1 MSKEQSMTRILV
13 VEDSRT
19 NMELAVLVLEAGG
32 HSVLQAVDA
41 ATGIALA
48 RSECPDLI
56 LMDVQLPVMSGLEAT
71 AILKA
76 DPATRDIPIIALTA
90 LAMSGDR
97 ERIMAAGCD
106 GYLEKPIRYK
116 TLLAEVEVIS
126 SAKG

>member
-1 MSKEQSMTRILV
+1 MTRILV

>member
-1 MSKEQSMTRILV
+1 MTRILV

-97 ERIMAAGCD
+97 ERIIAAGCD

>member
-1 MSKEQSMTRILV
+1 MTRILV

-19 NMELAVLVLEAGG
+19 NMELAVVVLEAGG

-41 ATGIALA
+41 AAGLALA
-48 RSECPDLI
+48 RDERPDLI
-56 LMDVQLPVMSGLEAT
+56 LMDVQLPAMSGLEAT

-106 GYLEKPIRYK
+106 GYIEKPIRYK
-116 TLLAEVEVIS
+116 TLLAEVTAIT
-126 SAKG
+126 SAKN

>member
-1 MSKEQSMTRILV
+1 MSEEQSMTRILV